1 MSLFDTWNA
10 ATGAILGSFVG
21 AMGSTVSAWVTQ
33 RHAER
38 RELLAMKISQ
48 RERLYSQFIRES
60 AQVLVDAAQHSLQ
73 EPSKLVPLYS
83 LLSRIRLSSSAE
95 VIGSAEQVTAAIL
108 RAYSGPNLT
117 SEEIQSRATGN
128 EDPLRGFSDICRRE
142 LDSMWSGS

>member
-21 AMGSTVSAWVTQ
+21 AMGSTVSAWVSQ
-33 RHAER
+33 RHAGR
-38 RELLAMKISQ
+38 RERLAMKISQ
-48 RERLYSQFIRES
+48 RERLYSEFIRES

-73 EPSKLVPLYS
+73 EPSTLVPVYS

-95 VIGSAEQVTAAIL
+95 VIGSAEQLVAAIL
-108 RAYSGPNLT
+108 RAYSAPNLT
-117 SEEIQSRATGN
+117 SEELQSRATGD